1 MSDTWQMQPQQKKQP
16 FRQFVNNM
24 YYDWADEQWEYT
36 KQAPSKKQEQ
46 YYLDNKQYLI
56 AEYRANRG

>member
-1 MSDTWQMQPQQKKQP
+1 
-16 FRQFVNNM
+16 VNNM
-24 YYDWADEQWEYT
+24 YYDWVDEQWEYT

>member
-24 YYDWADEQWEYT
+24 YYEWVDEQWEYT

-46 YYLDNKQYLI
+46 YYLDNKQFLI
-56 AEYRANRG
+56 DKYKENRG

>member
-1 MSDTWQMQPQQKKQP
+1 MSDAWQAPNLKKQP

-24 YYDWADEQWEYT
+24 YYDWVDEQWEYT

>member
-24 YYDWADEQWEYT
+24 YYDWVDEQWEYT

-46 YYLDNKQYLI
+46 YYLDNKQFLI
-56 AEYRANRG
+56 DKYKENRG

>member
-1 MSDTWQMQPQQKKQP
+1 MSDTWQAPILKKQP

-24 YYDWADEQWEYT
+24 YYDWVDEQWEYT

-56 AEYRANRG
+56 AEYKANRG